1 MVVPLYSALK
11 SSVFYFWFSNIT
23 TAYIKH
29 HGSFTNICFP
39 ARGAATAR
47 LFPVGAIMKAF
58 TALGSE
64 NDPMYDVENK
74 ETKNRLLLTRVK
86 AKPPT
91 SEYRS
96 ETQPGQERRET
107 IDHLYRFQSGNI

>member
-1 MVVPLYSALK
+1 MVVSLYGALK

-39 ARGAATAR
+39 ARGAAAAR

-64 NDPMYDVENK
+64 NNPMLYDVENK
-74 ETKNRLLLTRVK
+74 EKKNGLLSTLVK
-86 AKPPT
+86 AKPFQN
-91 SEYRS
+91 SEK
-96 ETQPGQERRET
+96 QEQEKRET
-107 IDHLYRFQSGNI
+107 IDHLYRFHRRIV